1 MVEGSGNIHMELF
14 DIEDEISTSLTN
26 QGVMVLVRRLHQMQI
41 MAHGKHC
48 FPNFNKI

>member
-1 MVEGSGNIHMELF
+1 MVEGSGNTHMELS
-14 DIEDEISTSLTN
+14 DNEDEISTSLTN
-26 QGVMVLVRRLHQMQI
+26 QGVMVLIQRLHQIQI